1 MWSDLF
7 TKTERPDLPSQV
19 ESGRYIWQGKHTES
33 LNGHS
38 EIHQGELLVS
48 DGSERCCL
56 SQTSH
61 LFLMPD
67 KNRQQDIS
75 LFENAIT
82 TISKQLVHGGKLMS
96 PMLPSAVVDADSHLL
111 PLEKELQIILEKGH
125 LHQISHRPRLDI
137 RYEEEITD
145 VARAKRLAKGALVHL
160 ASHSECWQ
168 RQTLSGVVPKK
179 VKARF
184 SEDDFHI
191 YENRVYARLLDKLD
205 THLSQRIRTVE
216 QLNDT
221 LDEALKFYDNP
232 DIHHRL
238 AHKVCDLWGQTFDEE
253 ATLETLTLLEETLAT
268 LRAMHHS
275 IHNLKQSGLYL
286 LINRNAQIGGVLHRT
301 NILNHDAHYRF
312 VAVLWDQLNQHQQR
326 AKLSPAERFTQQQQL
341 AEYYSQFTGLAL
353 QHALQPYL
361 PAEQGGHYTNEL
373 EYSWAGRR
381 FILQQQGLDWI
392 LSCTDDTTATANI
405 LLHLTPTIS
414 FRDLPDDINQ
424 NQNTQIA
431 WPSIEQ
437 ISTEHPL
444 ADNQQIPL
452 SPLDLYSIERL
463 GWLIDHIFIRILVEP
478 YGKPIEKIPNK
489 PTQWLSSQI
498 SSGLLSNSSISISEN
513 TPPSIQIFEDLPD
526 ASTRQLI
533 EELENSNARSK
544 AREVELRLEEIKALQ
559 VCPICKTQSPLR
571 GQENQSFSIE
581 CPSCSNRYLRYN
593 HGQTVFELKINKDKL
608 PDTFAAKGR
617 WFNDS
622 R

>member
-1 MWSDLF
+1 MWFDRF
-7 TKTERPDLPSQV
+7 TQSTRHDLPSQV
-19 ESGRYIWQGKHTES
+19 ESGRYIWQGKHTEC

-38 EIHQGELLVS
+38 EIPPGQLLVS
-48 DGSERCCL
+48 DGSERCSL
-56 SQTSH
+56 NQTNH
-61 LFLMPD
+61 QFLMPD

-82 TISKQLVHGGKLMS
+82 TIGKQLVHDGKLMS

-111 PLEKELQIILEKGH
+111 PMEKELQIILEKGH

-205 THLSQRIRTVE
+205 THLGQRIRTVE

-221 LDEALKFYDNP
+221 LDKALRFYDNL

-253 ATLETLTLLEETLAT
+253 ATLETLTLLEETLTT

-275 IHNLKQSGLYL
+275 IRNLKQSGLYL
-286 LINRNAQIGGVLHRT
+286 LINRNAHIGGALHRT

-341 AEYYSQFTGLAL
+341 AEYYSQFTGLVL

-361 PAEQGGHYTNEL
+361 PAEQRRHYTNEL

-392 LSCTDDTTATANI
+392 LSSAINTTATPSA
-405 LLHLTPTIS
+405 LLHLTPITS
-414 FRDLPDDINQ
+414 FSDLPDGIAHSP
-424 NQNTQIA
+424 NTRIA

-437 ISTEHPL
+437 ISAEHPL
-444 ADNQQIPL
+444 AANQQIPL
-452 SPLDLYSIERL
+452 SPLDLYCIERL
-463 GWLIDHIFIRILVEP
+463 GWLIDHIFTRILVQP
-478 YGKPIEKIPNK
+478 YGQAIEKIPSK
-489 PTQWLSSQI
+489 PTEWLK
-498 SSGLLSNSSISISEN
+498 SSGLLSGNCISITEN
-513 TPPSIQIFEDLPD
+513 TSPSIQIFEDLP
-526 ASTRQLI
+526 AESARQMI
-533 EELENSNARSK
+533 EELENSNARSQ
-544 AREVELRLEEIKALQ
+544 AREVELRLEEIKAIEI
-559 VCPICKTQSPLR
+559 CPICSRQSKLQSQ
-571 GQENQSFSIE
+571 GNQSFRIE
-581 CPSCSNRYLRYN
+581 CPGCSDRYFRNNLFKL
-593 HGQTVFELKINKDKL
+593 QVKKDNTPL
-608 PDTFAAKGR
+608 SFAARGR
-617 WFNDS
+617 WFS
-622 R
+622 PET

>member
-1 MWSDLF
+1 MWFDRF
-7 TKTERPDLPSQV
+7 TQSPRDDLPTQV
-19 ESGRYIWQGKHTES
+19 ESGRYIWQREHTEC

-38 EIHQGELLVS
+38 EIHPGQLLVS
-48 DGSERCCL
+48 DGSERCSL
-56 SQTSH
+56 NQTNH
-61 LFLMPD
+61 QFLRRD

-82 TISKQLVHGGKLMS
+82 TIGKQLVHDGKLIS

-205 THLSQRIRTVE
+205 THLGQRIRTVE

-221 LDEALKFYDNP
+221 LEEAEKFYDNP

-253 ATLETLTLLEETLAT
+253 TTLETLTLLEETLTT
-268 LRAMHHS
+268 LRVMHHS
-275 IHNLKQSGLYL
+275 IRNLKQSGLYL
-286 LINRNAQIGGVLHRT
+286 LINRNAQIGGTLHRT

-341 AEYYSQFTGLAL
+341 AKYYSQFTGLAL

-361 PAEQGGHYTNEL
+361 PTEQRGHYTNEL
-373 EYSWAGRR
+373 EYSWAGRQFTLR
-381 FILQQQGLDWI
+381 QQRLDWI
-392 LSCTDDTTATANI
+392 LSCADNTTAT
-405 LLHLTPTIS
+405 LLHLTPITCFS
-414 FRDLPDDINQ
+414 DLPDYIEQHSNI
-424 NQNTQIA
+424 QIV

-444 ADNQQIPL
+444 DINQQIPL
-452 SPLDLYSIERL
+452 SPLDLYCIERL
-463 GWLIDHIFIRILVEP
+463 GWLIDQIFSRILVQS
-478 YGKPIEKIPNK
+478 YGQAIEKIPNK
-489 PTQWLSSQI
+489 PIQWLNSQI
-498 SSGLLSNSSISISEN
+498 SSGLLSGNSISINEN
-513 TPPSIQIFEDLPD
+513 TPPSIQIFEDLPEE
-526 ASTRQLI
+526 SSRQLI
-533 EELENSNARSK
+533 EKLENSNARSQ
-544 AREVELRLEEIKALQ
+544 AREVELRLGEVKALET
-559 VCPICKTQSPLR
+559 CPICESQPKLR
-571 GQENQSFSIE
+571 SQGDNSFRIE
-581 CPSCSNRYLRYN
+581 CPNCSSRYLRYKDD
-593 HGQTVFELKINKDKL
+593 QPVFELKIDNDK
-608 PDTFAAKGR
+608 PPNNFAARGR
-617 WFNDS
+617 WFTAEFTN
-622 R
+622 